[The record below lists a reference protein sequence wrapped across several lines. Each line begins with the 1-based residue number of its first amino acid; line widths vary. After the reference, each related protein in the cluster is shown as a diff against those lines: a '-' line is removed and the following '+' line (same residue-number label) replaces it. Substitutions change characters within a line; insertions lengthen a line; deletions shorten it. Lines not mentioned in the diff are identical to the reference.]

1 MKKNYWILC
10 QRGRRTKYELI
21 ENVFHNNFQVF
32 VHTEDTV
39 KVLDKS
45 IYLELLE
52 TGKIGGVNREIEYL
66 DLHTDNL
73 VGTARIRLVG
83 KTGTFYDHLSLV
95 KEQDV
100 WKIVSNTTY
109 VILVE

>member
-1 MKKNYWILC
+1 M
-10 QRGRRTKYELI
+10 
-21 ENVFHNNFQVF
+21 
-32 VHTEDTV
+32 
-39 KVLDKS
+39 DKS

-66 DLHTDNL
+66 DLHIDKL